1 MITIEIKV
9 DEKSTNEIKALLHK
23 IGVNLG
29 LHYGE
34 AATFNSKGI
43 KGNVNI
49 KDDNTVILNYKLT
62 DGIVEAICKFVGT
75 HYPSLM
81 MMGKA
86 VLSLSTDL
94 KKLDREWCK

>member
-1 MITIEIKV
+1 MITIKV
-9 DEKSTNEIKALLHK
+9 TIDVTSANEIKALLHK

-43 KGNVNI
+43 KGNVDV
-49 KDDNTVILNYKLT
+49 KDDNTVILNYKFT
-62 DGIVEAICKFVGT
+62 DGIVEAICNFVGT

-86 VLSLSTDL
+86 VLSLSDDL